1 MSFKDIFK
9 KSFLN
14 GYAGTEIDLVTIVVA
29 LAIAFPTIKEWFA
42 FQKKKAAMQKGGR

>member
-1 MSFKDIFK
+1 LYKQIVPVQGLK
-9 KSFLN
+9 LIT
-14 GYAGTEIDLVTIVVA
+14 AIVVA